1 MPGKVATARGFT
13 LIEIMVVMVII
24 ALIATATVMST
35 GSNFSQKVG
44 NEARR
49 LAAIIRLAQ
58 DEALINSTEVGVI
71 LDETKYT
78 FVLYEQGQWLPITN
92 EKMYEEHTLLEGVE
106 MVLQVDGFDGI
117 VLGEERDDDDEEED
131 EKRSL
136 TPQIY
141 ILSSG
146 ELSPF
151 ILTMGVESEIPEEEF
166 FYQIQGHFDGRILL
180 DGPYTGNLR
189 LDIGQEPVDES

>member
-1 MPGKVATARGFT
+1 MRKLPSRGFT

-24 ALIATATVMST
+24 AIVGTVTVMST
-35 GSNFSQKVG
+35 SSNFSQKVG

-49 LAAIIRLAQ
+49 LASIIRLAQ

-71 LDETKYT
+71 LEETKYT
-78 FVLYEQGQWLPITN
+78 FVLYEQGQWLPITD
-92 EKMYEEHTLLEGVE
+92 EKMYEEHTLLDGVE

-117 VLGEERDDDDEEED
+117 VLGEERDDDAEEDD

-151 ILTMGVESEIPEEEF
+151 ILTMGIESENAEEEF
-166 FYQIQGHFDGRILL
+166 FYQIQGHFDGRVIL

-189 LDIGQEPVDES
+189 SDIGQESIDES